1 MILPR
6 IHRIRQEGEMTAID
20 EREPVSARV
29 KVDGQHRILLPR
41 LIRDTAGVDAGDELI
56 AIVDFRGR
64 IVLASRQN
72 VAAELRASYAAG
84 KSVAEPP
91 EDSSAWLRRT
101 RDDEALAEDERRQ
114 RQATPPP
121 SDPHR

>member
-1 MILPR
+1 MIT
-6 IHRIRQEGEMTAID
+6 IE

-41 LIRDTAGVDAGDELI
+41 LIRDTAGVAPGDELI
-56 AIVDFRGR
+56 MFVDVRGR

-72 VAAELRASYAAG
+72 VAAELRAMYEAG
-84 KSVAEPP
+84 KPLAEPP
-91 EDSSAWLRRT
+91 GEDDSSVWLRRT

-114 RQATPPP
+114 RQGAFPPG
-121 SDPHR
+121 DTHR